1 MAAPT
6 LTSAATDSSTT
17 PTTEV
22 VVEEEPTTTT
32 DTTDTTEPLTPTM
45 RPGRSR
51 GATGSGRCSRISST
65 TARSRPPRQTPS
77 PSISPPIGRS
87 GARHRGGRPGFDG
100 EVLAGLLGIDVDTLR
115 TELRSGKTVA
125 EIATEQG
132 VEVQTV
138 IDALVA
144 EARSHLELSVD
155 NGRLTQEE
163 ADAKLAEL
171 TERITE
177 RVNEGR
183 PTPD

>member
-1 MAAPT
+1 MDDGTITAAQADAVAEH
-6 LTSAATDSSTT
+6 LAAN
-17 PTTEV
+17 
-22 VVEEEPTTTT
+22 
-32 DTTDTTEPLTPTM
+32 
-45 RPGRSR
+45 RPER
-51 GATGSGRCSRISST
+51 GDHGPG
-65 TARSRPPRQTPS
+65 
-77 PSISPPIGRS
+77 G
-87 GARHRGGRPGFDG
+87 RGGRPGFDG

-115 TELRSGKTVA
+115 TELRSGKTIA
-125 EIATEQG
+125 EIATDQG

-144 EARSHLELSVD
+144 EAQSHLELSVD

>member
-1 MAAPT
+1 MA
-6 LTSAATDSSTT
+6 
-17 PTTEV
+17 V
-22 VVEEEPTTTT
+22 
-32 DTTDTTEPLTPTM
+32 
-45 RPGRSR
+45 
-51 GATGSGRCSRISST
+51 
-65 TARSRPPRQTPS
+65 
-77 PSISPPIGRS
+77 
-87 GARHRGGRPGFDG
+87 PGFDG

-115 TELRSGKTVA
+115 TELRSGKTIA
-125 EIATEQG
+125 EIATDQG

-144 EARSHLELSVD
+144 EAQSHLELSVD